1 MRDNTG
7 QHRNW
12 KMRIQIVLRFFS
24 KGVGVLWFTT
34 SNVKFCMITFNQKFW
49 SIPRFLWV
57 TLIDQRSIAIQSW
70 WEQRVEVY
78 SPRWPSYDLLQ
89 WLDGWIFFTNLRFP
103 TLLMLIMQLRTVGSG
118 KHLLDTTPAFLQN
131 WNIPKLE
138 ESESV
143 IFCNCCKRP
152 LKPPP
157 HENVC
162 NDSVDDDGGV
172 KSERDSLMYSQSR
185 FIAALLDDPCC
196 WYLNFCFDHL
206 YFPDNR
212 EL

>member
-12 KMRIQIVLRFFS
+12 KMRIQIVLRFFG
-24 KGVGVLWFTT
+24 KGVGVLWFKT

-70 WEQRVEVY
+70 WEKRVEVY
-78 SPRWPSYDLLQ
+78 SPRWPSYDLLH
-89 WLDGWIFFTNLRFP
+89 WMVGFFYKPLLSHSVDARHNARFF
-103 TLLMLIMQLRTVGSG
+103 S
-118 KHLLDTTPAFLQN
+118 
-131 WNIPKLE
+131 KLKI
-138 ESESV
+138 SQSWKKV
-143 IFCNCCKRP
+143 RVRFFAVTANV
-152 LKPPP
+152 LWTPPP
-157 HENVC
+157 HEHFV
-162 NDSVDDDGGV
+162 NDSDDDDGGV
-172 KSERDSLMYSQSR
+172 KSERDSLIYNQSR
-185 FIAALLDDPCC
+185 LIAAQLDDLCC

>member
-12 KMRIQIVLRFFS
+12 KMRIKSVLRFFS

-103 TLLMLIMQLRTVGSG
+103 TLLMLVMQLRTVGSG

-131 WNIPKLE
+131 WKYPKAGRKWECDFLQLLQTSFE
-138 ESESV
+138 
-143 IFCNCCKRP
+143 
-152 LKPPP
+152 PPSP
-157 HENVC
+157 W
-162 NDSVDDDGGV
+162 
-172 KSERDSLMYSQSR
+172 KFR
-185 FIAALLDDPCC
+185 
-196 WYLNFCFDHL
+196 
-206 YFPDNR
+206 
-212 EL
+212 